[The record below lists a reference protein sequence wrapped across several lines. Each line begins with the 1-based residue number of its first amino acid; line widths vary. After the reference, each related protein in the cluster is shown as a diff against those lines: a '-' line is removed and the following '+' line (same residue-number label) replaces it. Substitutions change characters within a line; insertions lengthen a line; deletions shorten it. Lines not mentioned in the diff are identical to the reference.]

1 MPLRSYQR
9 NKNNLQLYRCLC
21 MYGSQNGFRIL
32 CSLLDHAQLYLDY
45 FRTQPLKLFQEE
57 EKEEEEDND
66 EPVWK
71 KQKI

>member
-1 MPLRSYQR
+1 MFMHVVRTDFGYCVV
-9 NKNNLQLYRCLC
+9 YWI
-21 MYGSQNGFRIL
+21 M
-32 CSLLDHAQLYLDY
+32 LYLDY

-57 EKEEEEDND
+57 EKEEEEDTD

>member
-1 MPLRSYQR
+1 
-9 NKNNLQLYRCLC
+9 
-21 MYGSQNGFRIL
+21 MYGSQNEFRIL
-32 CSLLDHAQLYLDY
+32 CSLLDHAQLYFDY